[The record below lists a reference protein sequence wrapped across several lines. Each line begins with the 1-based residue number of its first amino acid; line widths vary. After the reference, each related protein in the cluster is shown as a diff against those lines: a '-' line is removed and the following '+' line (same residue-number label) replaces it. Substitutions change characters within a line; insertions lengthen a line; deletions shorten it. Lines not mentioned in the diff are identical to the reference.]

1 MSWKYARRSAATKV
15 SNERMYEL
23 LRRPVVTEKSTLASQ
38 YNQVVFMVPLDAS
51 KPEIKAAVEGL
62 FKVKVKAVNT
72 LRNEG
77 KVKRFRGQLGRRASS
92 KKAYVT
98 LAEGQQIDI
107 TTGI

>member
-15 SNERMYEL
+15 SSERLYEL
-23 LRRPVVTEKSTLASQ
+23 IRRPVVTEKSTRVSEH
-38 YNQVVFMVPLDAS
+38 NQVVFQVPGDAS

-72 LRNEG
+72 VVVMG
-77 KVKRFRGQLGRRASS
+77 KTKRFRGKPGQRSDT

-98 LAEGQQIDI
+98 LEQGQSIDVS
-107 TTGI
+107 TGI

>member
-38 YNQVVFMVPLDAS
+38 HGQVVFMVPTDAS
-51 KPEIKAAVEGL
+51 KPEIKAAVEGI

-72 LRNEG
+72 LNAHG
-77 KVKRFRGQLGRRASS
+77 KVKRFRGQPGRRADS

-98 LAEGQQIDI
+98 LVEGHTIDI